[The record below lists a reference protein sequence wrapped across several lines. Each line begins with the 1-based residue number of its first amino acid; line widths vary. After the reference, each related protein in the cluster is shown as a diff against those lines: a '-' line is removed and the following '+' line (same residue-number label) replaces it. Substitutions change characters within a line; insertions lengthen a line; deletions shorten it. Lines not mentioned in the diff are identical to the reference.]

1 MYTKDNSVTTGFL
14 TMKVCK
20 IPMLKKDNL
29 VWEKDDTKEC
39 EFYFYLFKQLI
50 LNYAVNFI

>member
-1 MYTKDNSVTTGFL
+1 VYTKDNSVTTGFL

-29 VWEKDDTKEC
+29 V
-39 EFYFYLFKQLI
+39 
-50 LNYAVNFI
+50 